1 MTIVSADDRLSFF
14 VFGFFF
20 LSVLSQ
26 VSLLLVSWGK
36 LPPQVPLFY
45 SRPWGEDMLAAP
57 SLLFLLPAIAIF
69 CFSANYIISN
79 VFFKTDE
86 FLTKVLLIFT
96 FLTSLITL
104 WGTVKIISLLL

>member
-1 MTIVSADDRLSFF
+1 MTIVRVDDRLSFF
-14 VFGFFF
+14 VFAFCL
-20 LSVLSQ
+20 LSILSQ
-26 VSLLLVSWGK
+26 ISLLLVSWGK

-57 SLLFLLPAIAIF
+57 LMLFLLPAIAIF
-69 CFSANYIISN
+69 CFLTNYIISN
-79 VFFKTDE
+79 LFVKTDE

-96 FLTSLITL
+96 FLTSSITL